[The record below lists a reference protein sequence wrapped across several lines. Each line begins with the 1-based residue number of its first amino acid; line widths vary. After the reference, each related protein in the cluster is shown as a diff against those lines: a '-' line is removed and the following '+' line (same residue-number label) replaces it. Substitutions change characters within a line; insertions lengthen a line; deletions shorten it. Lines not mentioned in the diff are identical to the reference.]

1 MLQALAPFLIPAG
14 VGAVT
19 SGLQAASQGKNP
31 LEIATSSLIGG
42 GLGAGLGIGG
52 RMAGAAL
59 AGTPLA
65 AKLAPSIYKAGGSLP
80 TWLTGMKSVALN
92 PAVQTRLGQSAISS
106 ATAGTL
112 GTLGSLAVA
121 PIATGLAGAPGAA
134 LRAAGGG
141 AANAAGG
148 ASALAGAAG
157 VPGFGAN
164 PTPGVYPFEQSPLPA
179 GHNSTWGY
187 GNPYGTMADITNPL
201 SQFNAMRLAEAK
213 EFDTQLRNAQAQA
226 AMMAPWT
233 EGRSKAELAR
243 QLYAN
248 QVRTNLQTQ
257 QSALLG
263 GLQAARQMGVNA
275 ASQVGDALTRQYQ
288 YS

>member
-1 MLQALAPFLIPAG
+1 MLAPLLMYGIPAALG
-14 VGAVT
+14 GAAAYKQ
-19 SGLQAASQGKNP
+19 SGGNLGST
-31 LEIATSSLIGG
+31 L
-42 GLGAGLGIGG
+42 LGAGLGAAIPGG
-52 RMAGAAL
+52 LRLAGTALGETALGASLLGKGTSLLGKGASALQGAGIKAGMGPLAPIAAPTLTAAGLGTGAAMLGGAVAPGIAGGLAAGAA
-59 AGTPLA
+59 GPL
-65 AKLAPSIYKAGGSLP
+65 KGG
-80 TWLTGMKSVALN
+80 
-92 PAVQTRLGQSAISS
+92 
-106 ATAGTL
+106 
-112 GTLGSLAVA
+112 
-121 PIATGLAGAPGAA
+121 AGA
-134 LRAAGGG
+134 L
-141 AANAAGG
+141 AGG
-148 ASALAGAAG
+148 ASSAAGLAG

-179 GHNSTWGY
+179 GRDSTWGY
-187 GNPYGTMADITNPL
+187 GTPYGTMADITNPL

-248 QVRTNLQTQ
+248 QVRMNAQTQ